1 MSKTLHDTPSTSSS
15 NFASSISAVK
25 QSWELGWELDW
36 LILGD
41 CKKLI
46 NDKFD
51 FQSDRSV
58 DRFDR
63 SVIFGH
69 KV

>member
-1 MSKTLHDTPSTSSS
+1 MSKTLHETPSTSSS
-15 NFASSISAVK
+15 NLASLRSDEK
-25 QSWELGWELDW
+25 QSWELVGW

-63 SVIFGH
+63 SVVFGH

>member
-1 MSKTLHDTPSTSSS
+1 MSKTLNETPSTSSS
-15 NFASSISAVK
+15 NLASSRSDEK
-25 QSWELGWELDW
+25 QSWELVGW

-46 NDKFD
+46 NDKYD
-51 FQSDRSV
+51 FQSNRSV
-58 DRFDR
+58 NRFNR

-69 KV
+69 EV